1 MSKDI
6 FGFDANFLKQIKT
19 LMKETSIQELELED
33 GEKRYIKITKKG
45 ASSASVQAVPAMPY
59 AVPPVIQ
66 APAPHADAASVKPAP
81 AVAHEKAKS
90 AYDDETKYFKIKS
103 PVIGTFYASPSPSSP
118 PYVKPGDR
126 ISKDTTVCIV
136 EAMKVMNE
144 IKAEI
149 QGKIVEI
156 LKTNASPVLANEPLF
171 IIEKA

>member
-45 ASSASVQAVPAMPY
+45 IPGAVQAA
-59 AVPPVIQ
+59 PVMQ
-66 APAPHADAASVKPAP
+66 YAPAPAAQIPAGQHDTPAAKPAP
-81 AVAHEKAKS
+81 AAPEKVKS

-103 PVIGTFYASPSPSSP
+103 PVIGTFYASPSPTSP
-118 PYVKPGDR
+118 PYVKTGDR

-144 IKAEI
+144 IKAET

-156 LKTNASPVLANEPLF
+156 LKSNSSPVLANEPLF

>member
-1 MSKDI
+1 MSKDV

-19 LMKETSIQELELED
+19 LMKETGIQELEIED
-33 GEKRYIKITKKG
+33 GDKRYIKISKKNC
-45 ASSASVQAVPAMPY
+45 AAPVTQYVQMAPA
-59 AVPPVIQ
+59 A
-66 APAPHADAASVKPAP
+66 APAHAAPHAETSASKPAQT
-81 AVAHEKAKS
+81 VQEKAKS

-103 PVIGTFYASPSPSSP
+103 PVIGTFYASPSPASP
-118 PYVKPGDR
+118 PFVKVGDR

-144 IKAEI
+144 IKAET

-156 LKTNASPVLANEPLF
+156 LKSNSNPVLANEPLF